1 MVRARTVGI
10 GIGIAGLGVL
20 GAVLMSKLLPA
31 KAEAPPG
38 PGGTPVGSGEF
49 RIVYEGTFY
58 DQGRGYKFSL
68 YRDSTPLLDENVN
81 IVITRWSPVTKLA
94 DMTKTLTN
102 NYLQFNVGTNEAIS
116 ILFTRAATG
125 EGIEFQCKNGQCS
138 ITGV

>member
-1 MVRARTVGI
+1 MVKGSTIGIVAGVAGI
-10 GIGIAGLGVL
+10 GVV
-20 GAVLMSKLLPA
+20 GAILMSKLMPA

-68 YRDSTPLLDENVN
+68 YRDSTPLTGENVN
-81 IVITRWSPVTKLA
+81 IGITRWSPITKLM
-94 DMTKTLTN
+94 DVTKTLSN
-102 NYLQFNVGTNEAIS
+102 NALQFNVGTNDQIS
-116 ILFTRAATG
+116 ILFTRIATG